1 MRCLIFAKAIRI
13 LGFYKGVIMKKKQL
27 KKIKK
32 IIGMLSAIVQEHE
45 VRNMLKHSV
54 IRPYEEVDTK
64 SDKPAFAGMYER
76 MVWEIEN
83 KSSDKLRAELEEGKA
98 LGEKIS
104 TEYQKL
110 LKDWEEAGTCPMA
123 RQRVGDEM
131 MEAMKA
137 TYACAFHPRTR

>member
-1 MRCLIFAKAIRI
+1 
-13 LGFYKGVIMKKKQL
+13 MKKKQL

-32 IIGMLSAIVQEHE
+32 IIGVLSAIVQEHEGRE

-64 SDKPAFAGMYER
+64 SDKPAFVSMYER

-83 KSSDKLRAELEEGKA
+83 KSSDELRAELEEGKA
-98 LGEKIS
+98 LGKEIS
-104 TEYQKL
+104 ATYQKL